1 MTSAKIADIHSIDEL
16 SHAIGASPVEMSN
29 YLRSHRQIE
38 YYDLILI
45 PKRGRR
51 RRGEFREVYKAKH
64 LWIAQAHRSIAMII
78 KNSINYGEHVQGF
91 LDGRSTLSN
100 AALHMRQ
107 RTIVHAD
114 LKNFFNAIT
123 ETQVESSFVAIGAL
137 PAVAAILA
145 RLCTIDGY
153 LRQGTRCSPGISNL
167 VCQKLDIEMLSIA
180 RVTSTVY
187 SRYADNITLS
197 GDLPPAYDVIKNI
210 VENNSF
216 ELRDSG
222 CYTQHRGARQF
233 VTGLS
238 VVDEEKPRL
247 PKQMKRKLRLI
258 VHYVS
263 KYGEG
268 HFEYSQDEP
277 SITPT
282 MTQLEGMIAYAYS
295 VEPEFAIKL
304 WTKLRG

>member
-1 MTSAKIADIHSIDEL
+1 MTSAKITDIHSFDEL
-16 SHAIGASPVEMSN
+16 SYAVGASPVEISK
-29 YLRSHRQIE
+29 YLQSHRQIE

-45 PKRGRR
+45 PKRGKR

-64 LWIAQAHRSIAMII
+64 QWIAQAHRSVAMII
-78 KNSINYGEHVQGF
+78 KNSLGFGEHVQGF
-91 LDGRSTLSN
+91 IDGRSTLSN
-100 AALHMRQ
+100 ALLHMRQ
-107 RTIVHAD
+107 TKIVHAD
-114 LKNFFNAIT
+114 IKDFFNAIT
-123 ETQVESSFVAIGAL
+123 ENQVESSFVAIGAL
-137 PAVAAILA
+137 PAVAAIFA

-153 LRQGTRCSPGISNL
+153 LRQGTRCSPGLSNL
-167 VCQKLDIEMLSIA
+167 VCQKLDIDMLSIA
-180 RVTSTVY
+180 RVTSSVY

-197 GDLPPAYDVIKNI
+197 GDSPPSYDVIKKI

-222 CYTQHRGARQF
+222 CYTQRRGSRQF

-268 HFEYSQDEP
+268 HFEYPQNEF

-304 WTKLRG
+304 WKKLRS

>member
-1 MTSAKIADIHSIDEL
+1 MTSAKIVDIHCIEEL
-16 SHAIGASPVEMSN
+16 SHAIGTSPVEMSK
-29 YLRSHRQIE
+29 YLQSHCQVD
-38 YYDLILI
+38 YYDLMLI

-64 LWIAQAHRSIAMII
+64 QWLAQAHRSVAMIV
-78 KNSINYGEHVQGF
+78 KNSANFDIHVQGF
-91 LDGRSTLSN
+91 LNGRSTLSN
-100 AALHMRQ
+100 AMLHMRK

-123 ETQVESSFVAIGAL
+123 EVQVEHSFVAIGAL
-137 PAVAAILA
+137 PAIASILA

-167 VCQKLDIEMLSIA
+167 VCQKLDTEMLNVA
-180 RVTSTVY
+180 RVTSSVY
-187 SRYADNITLS
+187 SRYADNITFS
-197 GDLPPAYDVIKNI
+197 GDSPPSYEVIKNI
-210 VENNSF
+210 VESNGF
-216 ELRDSG
+216 ELRESG
-222 CYTQHRGARQF
+222 CYSQHRGARQF

-247 PKQMKRKLRLI
+247 PKQMKRKLRLV

-268 HFEYSQDEP
+268 HFEHSLGAP
-277 SITPT
+277 SVTPT

-304 WTKLRG
+304 WKRLRD

>member
-1 MTSAKIADIHSIDEL
+1 MTSVKITDIHNIDEL
-16 SHAIGASPVEMSN
+16 SVVIGANPAEMLQ
-29 YLRSHRQIE
+29 YLQSSCQIE

-51 RRGEFREVYKAKH
+51 RRGEFREVYKAKY
-64 LWIAQAHRSIAMII
+64 LWLAHAHRSVAMII
-78 KNSINYGEHVQGF
+78 KNSVSFGEHVQGF

-100 AALHMRQ
+100 AKLHMRQ
-107 RTIVHAD
+107 KTIVHAD
-114 LKNFFNAIT
+114 LKDFFNSIT
-123 ETQVESSFVAIGAL
+123 ELQVEKSFVAIGAL
-137 PAVAAILA
+137 PAIAAILA
-145 RLCTIDGY
+145 RLCTIDKC
-153 LRQGTRCSPGISNL
+153 LRQGTRCSPAISNL
-167 VCQKLDIEMLSIA
+167 VCQKLDIDMLSLA
-180 RVTSTVY
+180 RATFSVY

-197 GDLPPAYDVIKNI
+197 GDSPPSYDVIKAI

-222 CYTQHRGARQF
+222 CYTQYRGARQF

-238 VVDEEKPRL
+238 VVDQEKPRL
-247 PKQMKRKLRLI
+247 PKQIKRKLRLI

-268 HFEYSQDEP
+268 HFEHSAGKH
-277 SITPT
+277 SITAT
-282 MTQLEGMIAYAYS
+282 MVQVEGMIAYAYS

-304 WTKLRG
+304 WMKLNG